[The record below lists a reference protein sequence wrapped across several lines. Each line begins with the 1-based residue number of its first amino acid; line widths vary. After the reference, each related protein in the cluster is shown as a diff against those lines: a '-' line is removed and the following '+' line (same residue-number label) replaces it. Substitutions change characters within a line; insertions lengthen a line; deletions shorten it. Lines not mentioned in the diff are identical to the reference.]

1 MNSSMVKFKLLAVG
15 VVVRVGKQQQQ
26 QQQQRKA
33 ARKRKKATEQGWSG
47 RS

>member
-26 QQQQRKA
+26 QQRKA

>member
-26 QQQQRKA
+26 QQQRKA